1 VTQLELPADEAAKI
15 ASAAQQGNKRDKG
28 IPFGAIIFIL
38 FMIFFV
44 FLPMIR
50 STNGGGRKHRRS
62 GMGPVI
68 IWGGGGFGGGGF
80 GGGGFGGGGGSFGG
94 GGASGGW

>member
-1 VTQLELPADEAAKI
+1 
-15 ASAAQQGNKRDKG
+15 
-28 IPFGAIIFIL
+28 
-38 FMIFFV
+38 MIFFV

-50 STNGGGRKHRRS
+50 STNGGGRKHRRA

-68 IWGGGGFGGGGF
+68 IWGGGGFGGGGFGGGGF